1 VCGKYFSKA
10 DMVALGFGHLLTSK
24 NMLISVSGGE
34 QGLVDLVADD
44 EVPINWKA
52 TRGASHGPET
62 TGWTLH
68 MILVAQAAKMDTDE
82 EAEEKKKKKNVEDD
96 EDEEEDEVDGDEEVD
111 EDVEVDEHLY
121 CVCHKREPDMMVA
134 CDTEQCPHGE
144 WFHLGCVGLT
154 TPPPEGSPWFCKECM
169 RGTAVA
175 AVAAAA
181 DMREEDEEEDE
192 EL

>member
-1 VCGKYFSKA
+1 M
-10 DMVALGFGHLLTSK
+10 DALGFGHLLTSK
-24 NMLISVSGGE
+24 NMLITVRGGV
-34 QGLVDLVADD
+34 QGLVDLKMGD

-52 TRGASHGPET
+52 KRGASHGPDT

-68 MILVAQAAKMDTDE
+68 MILVAQAAKKMDTDE

-96 EDEEEDEVDGDEEVD
+96 EDEEEDEVDEDEEVD
-111 EDVEVDEHLY
+111 GVVEVDEHLY
-121 CVCHKREPDMMVA
+121 CVCHKRESDMMVA

-144 WFHLGCVGLT
+144 WFHFGCVGLKAS
-154 TPPPEGSPWFCKECM
+154 PPDGSPWFCPECT

-175 AVAAAA
+175 AGDGLRVPAPAA
-181 DMREEDEEEDE
+181 DYEDE